1 MSALPLISELADK
14 GIRVR
19 HEGSN
24 VVVSP
29 EEALTPDLVER
40 IRDEKPILIKQLE
53 KVRRNVGDNGNDWD
67 EIGSDPNKLKDYYEL
82 LMIGEM
88 REKGICPD
96 HYTSTTTCKHC
107 GTVPIWEG
115 CPPEVQNCPWCLN
128 RHRGLP
134 MPNTKTV
141 TFDHD

>member
-29 EEALTPDLVER
+29 ENALTPDLVER
-40 IRDEKPILIKQLE
+40 IKDEKPILIKQLE
-53 KVRRNVGDNGNDWD
+53 KVRQDVGDTGNDWD
-67 EIGSDPNKLKDYYEL
+67 EIGSDPEKLKNYYEL

-88 REKGICPD
+88 REKGIAPD
-96 HYTSTTTCKHC
+96 HYTATTECIHC
-107 GTVPIWEG
+107 GSVPIFEGVPEKVEG
-115 CPPEVQNCPWCLN
+115 CPWCFN
-128 RHRGLP
+128 RLKGLP
-134 MPNTKTV
+134 TPGVSK
-141 TFDHD
+141 

>member
-19 HEGSN
+19 REGSN

-40 IRDEKPILIKQLE
+40 IKDEKPILIKQLE
-53 KVRRNVGDNGNDWD
+53 KVRQDVGDTGNDWD
-67 EIGSDPNKLKDYYEL
+67 EIGSDPEKLKNYYEL

-88 REKGICPD
+88 REKGIAPD
-96 HYTSTTTCKHC
+96 HYTATTECIHC
-107 GTVPIWEG
+107 GPVPIFEGVPEKVEG
-115 CPPEVQNCPWCLN
+115 CPWCFN
-128 RHRGLP
+128 RIRGLP
-134 MPNTKTV
+134 IPKASK
-141 TFDHD
+141 

>member
-29 EEALTPDLVER
+29 EKALTPDLVER

-53 KVRRNVGDNGNDWD
+53 KVRQDVGDTGNDWD
-67 EIGSDPNKLKDYYEL
+67 EIGSDPEKLKNYYEL

-96 HYTSTTTCKHC
+96 HYTATTECIHC
-107 GTVPIWEG
+107 GPVPIFEGVPEKVEG
-115 CPPEVQNCPWCLN
+115 CPWCFN
-128 RHRGLP
+128 RIKGLP
-134 MPNTKTV
+134 IPGAS
-141 TFDHD
+141 